1 MMSIDNMK
9 SVQGF
14 DQTQYNTLL
23 KEAQQHNVLQ
33 NKLEANLLAKINE
46 GKSFSEALKS
56 VSLSLPN
63 LPPAVMTEPLSYA
76 ATAALPSFGASYM
89 ALITETSAEQ
99 RRQAGEQRDLQTEVI
114 AEKINQQAKEMRKKA
129 VTQLVIGV
137 TTGSLQV
144 ALSAATMVKQSA
156 KLNSANK
163 IGDIAERNAATTKI
177 NTDAQTVN
185 QINQGV
191 GSTLSS
197 INQFAGTMFDANI
210 KEMDADIERSR
221 TMLDKLKNLDES
233 LREVIQKTL
242 GAMDS
247 IQQSKNQT
255 NTKILA

>member
-1 MMSIDNMK
+1 
-9 SVQGF
+9 
-14 DQTQYNTLL
+14 
-23 KEAQQHNVLQ
+23 
-33 NKLEANLLAKINE
+33 
-46 GKSFSEALKS
+46 
-56 VSLSLPN
+56 
-63 LPPAVMTEPLSYA
+63 MTEPLSYA

-210 KEMDADIERSR
+210 KEMDADIECSR
-221 TMLDKLKNLDES
+221 TMLDKLKSLDES

-242 GAMDS
+242 GTIDN
-247 IQQSKNQT
+247 IQSGHGSLRIFVEPFHKRVALRLRSPRPWRQRVTAGGQALGELQVISEEIFI
-255 NTKILA
+255 ILS